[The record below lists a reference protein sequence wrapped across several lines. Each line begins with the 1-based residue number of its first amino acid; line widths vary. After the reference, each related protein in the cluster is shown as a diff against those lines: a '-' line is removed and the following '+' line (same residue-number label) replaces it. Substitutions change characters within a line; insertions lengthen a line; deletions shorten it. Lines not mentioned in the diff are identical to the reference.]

1 MTQQAYNPVPEKIPG
16 GISEKEEDIFFSL
29 TSNELTPEQIE
40 RIKTPDKIYPEQKVA
55 LATHWHPEFVPVD
68 LAVKRMRA
76 MFPNLKETLV
86 IPTQHNELLS
96 YEGYSGVEVDCYS
109 RGFNQ
114 KVQLLLHFEKNRMRE
129 ASQLGDILDHTRKY
143 RTTQLF
149 EFIRAVTGG
158 DEDKM
163 QKAARETGA
172 GEDIINFTTIYA
184 RKIESLIQKHYSSLP
199 ANSLKN
205 KLLSIFF
212 HHLRQDYPHPF
223 IDRVQIFLKT
233 IKNMVKADFNLDYF
247 YRTSEIIEEAR
258 LHGGGIVIPHPE
270 QFWPILLAEYDV
282 DGYEVW
288 NPQSQRYT
296 EFLISVVNR
305 KNREKKNLQR
315 EILLFMGDD
324 THMGE
329 KAMHVAHQNKKKA
342 SREIGYQPAWDD
354 PDIKRKLDSA
364 GITRTN
370 VIETY
375 KQRLAG

>member
-1 MTQQAYNPVPEKIPG
+1 MTQQAHQPFPEKIPG
-16 GISEKEEDIFFSL
+16 EVSEKDEKFFLFATSED
-29 TSNELTPEQIE
+29 LTPEQIK
-40 RIKTPDKIYPEQKVA
+40 RIKAPTRIVPEQRAA

-68 LAVKRMRA
+68 LAVERMQA
-76 MFPNLKETLV
+76 MFPNLEEALI

-96 YEGYSGVEVDCYS
+96 YRGYSGVEVDCYS
-109 RGFNQ
+109 KGFNQ
-114 KVQLLLHFEKNRMRE
+114 KVQLLLHFEKDRVEN
-129 ASQLGDILDHTRKY
+129 ASRLRSILEHTRKY
-143 RTTQLF
+143 RATQLF
-149 EFIRAVTGG
+149 EFIRAVN
-158 DEDKM
+158 DENGNKVE
-163 QKAARETGA
+163 KAVRETGA
-172 GEDIINFTTIYA
+172 GKEIVNFTRIYV
-184 RKIESLIQKHYSSLP
+184 RKIERLIQKHHSSLP

-205 KLLSIFF
+205 KLLRNFF
-212 HHLRQDYPHPF
+212 HHLRQDYPDPF

-305 KNREKKNLQR
+305 KNKEKKHLQK
-315 EILLFMGDD
+315 EILIFMGDD

-329 KAMHVAHQNKKKA
+329 KAMHAAYQDKKKA
-342 SREIGYQPAWDD
+342 AREIGCQPAWED
-354 PDIKRKLDSA
+354 PNIKRKLDSA
-364 GITRTN
+364 GITRTS
-370 VIETY
+370 VIERY